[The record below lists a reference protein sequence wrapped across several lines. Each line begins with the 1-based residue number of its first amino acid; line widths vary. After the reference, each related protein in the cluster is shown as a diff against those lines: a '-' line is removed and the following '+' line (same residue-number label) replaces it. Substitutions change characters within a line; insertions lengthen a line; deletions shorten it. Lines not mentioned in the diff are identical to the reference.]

1 MITPGGMNMNL
12 QWFNEQVVELNMVL
26 SKQTRAVEIP
36 DVVPVDYQPE
46 LDSDLAVYID
56 HTLLK
61 PEVGEEQIRQE
72 LEQARPY
79 NFATVCIHP
88 RYVSLAAEIL
98 ADSSIKVCTVVGFPL
113 GQNTTLSKVFEA
125 RDALA
130 HGAEELDMVLPI
142 GALKTGDY
150 YAVYQDVAAVKEAAG
165 SRVLKVILETP
176 YLTDA
181 EIVKGSLLVKAAGA
195 DFVKTATGFAGGGA
209 TTKAVSLMRQ
219 AVGLECGVKAAGGVR
234 SADSA
239 LTFLRAGANRIG
251 TSSGIAIVNL
261 SEGDPNGY

>member
-72 LEQARPY
+72 LERARPY
-79 NFATVCIHP
+79 NFASVCIHP

-113 GQNTTLSKVFEA
+113 GQNTTLS
-125 RDALA
+125 
-130 HGAEELDMVLPI
+130 VLKRAMRWLTERRSWTWCSI

-165 SRVLKVILETP
+165 DRVLKVILETP

-181 EIVKGSLLVKAAGA
+181 EIVKGSLLVRLLAQTLSRPLPVLPEAAP
-195 DFVKTATGFAGGGA
+195 
-209 TTKAVSLMRQ
+209 TKAVSLMRQ

-239 LTFLRAGANRIG
+239 LAFLRAGANRIG